1 MNIWRLTNSY
11 HWIKSFG
18 VYALSNVINAAIPF
32 LLLPVL
38 TIHLTPSDYGIISSI
53 NAMISVLV
61 PIIGLNLMSSIQVV
75 FVKQSMDMGK
85 YLSTGVVTLLFLT
98 FVFTILLWM
107 FSPIL
112 GQWLNLPSDY
122 IVFVAIYAMHQNIVE
137 TLLSV
142 WRMQNKAGRYGLFR
156 ILRTILELIIA
167 LSLIVFFEFKYDGAM
182 KGLTYSYGMMS
193 LIALWIMV
201 KDHHLKLFWERNHF
215 LHLLQFGGKLVPHV
229 LGGVIM
235 VFADKLVIAHYHGQ
249 SENGIYAVGF
259 TVAQVIGLLQ
269 NSFNQAWSPWAM
281 EQLKLNTVER
291 KLKMVKWTYL
301 YFIVILFAVFAF
313 YFFSPFVFSVL
324 GSDFAKGSEMVL
336 YIALGFAFNGMYKM
350 IAVYYFYGEHT
361 GELSVITICTAA
373 LNVLLL
379 YLWVPRYGY
388 FGASWSILVS
398 FFLQFVFTWLG
409 SMRIIRM
416 PWLLKR

>member
-156 ILRTILELIIA
+156 ILRTILE
-167 LSLIVFFEFKYDGAM
+167 
-182 KGLTYSYGMMS
+182 
-193 LIALWIMV
+193 
-201 KDHHLKLFWERNHF
+201 
-215 LHLLQFGGKLVPHV
+215 
-229 LGGVIM
+229 
-235 VFADKLVIAHYHGQ
+235 
-249 SENGIYAVGF
+249 
-259 TVAQVIGLLQ
+259 
-269 NSFNQAWSPWAM
+269 
-281 EQLKLNTVER
+281 
-291 KLKMVKWTYL
+291 
-301 YFIVILFAVFAF
+301 
-313 YFFSPFVFSVL
+313 
-324 GSDFAKGSEMVL
+324 
-336 YIALGFAFNGMYKM
+336 
-350 IAVYYFYGEHT
+350 
-361 GELSVITICTAA
+361 
-373 LNVLLL
+373 
-379 YLWVPRYGY
+379 
-388 FGASWSILVS
+388 SIL
-398 FFLQFVFTWLG
+398 
-409 SMRIIRM
+409 
-416 PWLLKR
+416 